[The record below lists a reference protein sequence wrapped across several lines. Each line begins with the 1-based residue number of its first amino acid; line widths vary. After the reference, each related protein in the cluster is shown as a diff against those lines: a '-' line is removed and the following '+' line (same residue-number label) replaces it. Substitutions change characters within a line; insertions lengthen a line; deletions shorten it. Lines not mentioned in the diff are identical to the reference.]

1 MHHSILNEPSVRYQS
16 LTRSNYSIKN
26 APMALKIV
34 KVPVNS
40 EVVRNL
46 GVEGV
51 LDEHLRQ
58 EMMVVTDLTTRN
70 VVLSEPV
77 CV

>member
-1 MHHSILNEPSVRYQS
+1 
-16 LTRSNYSIKN
+16 
-26 APMALKIV
+26 MALKIV
-34 KVPVNS
+34 KVLVNS